1 MTDYYDRLAIN
12 AAMSAISNAQRAVLQ
27 DVVGASDK
35 SPSFQA
41 WLEEHTEQAERTRR
55 SVDEIL
61 DSGDPSLSRLMVAVG
76 HLRDL
81 SPS

>member
-1 MTDYYDRLAIN
+1 RTI
-12 AAMSAISNAQRAVLQ
+12 LQ
-27 DVVGASDK
+27 DVVRSGKGGARA
-35 SPSFQA
+35 FQA
-41 WLEEHTEQAERTRR
+41 WREKNTDLADRTRK